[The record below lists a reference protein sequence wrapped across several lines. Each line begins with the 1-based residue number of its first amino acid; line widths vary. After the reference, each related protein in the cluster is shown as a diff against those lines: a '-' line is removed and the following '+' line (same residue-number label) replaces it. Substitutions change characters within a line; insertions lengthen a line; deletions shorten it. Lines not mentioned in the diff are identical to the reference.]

1 MITILAVTTERAH
14 RIYTYLLTGLVPVWV
29 NGIHEFTL
37 VDVLTLG
44 TISRWLKSGWTFYG
58 LWNNNG
64 RAVSAIQ
71 GTTLVVFE
79 QVISLRAVANVGAYC
94 VLALMLTVTG
104 GFSPGL
110 RVVIY
115 QFALVDV
122 LTLATIRGEIKTRL
136 AQYSICGKTNGIAGF
151 NSAHHCRTT
160 LIGTV

>member
-44 TISRWLKSGWTFYG
+44 TIGRWLKSGWTFYG
-58 LWNNNG
+58 LWDNNG

-79 QVISLRAVANVGAYC
+79 
-94 VLALMLTVTG
+94 
-104 GFSPGL
+104 
-110 RVVIY
+110 
-115 QFALVDV
+115 
-122 LTLATIRGEIKTRL
+122 
-136 AQYSICGKTNGIAGF
+136 
-151 NSAHHCRTT
+151 
-160 LIGTV
+160 

>member
-44 TISRWLKSGWTFYG
+44 TIGRWLKSGWTFYG
-58 LWNNNG
+58 LWDNNG

-79 QVISLRAVANVGAYC
+79 QVISLRAVANVGTYC
-94 VLALMLTVTG
+94 VLALVLTVTG